1 MPDKELIEKTLN
13 GDQSAFALLLSR
25 YENLI
30 QGLGYK
36 LLGNLHDAQ
45 DLTQEV
51 FFNTYK
57 NLPRLKDKT
66 KFRSWIYTITLN
78 LGKNWFKKRGL
89 LHEKIKMSA
98 HLFNLPVEDKN
109 SYEFLEDEQREKALQ
124 KILSHL
130 SHGNRLIIT
139 LFYLKDYTYE
149 EIANYLKIPLGTVKS
164 RLNETRKKLKEEGI
178 EMVKDEL
185 AKGNVNDELVQRMSH
200 LAQFPQKEP
209 EIKISSFKEED
220 ITLNFKK
227 TSPGLLTLYT
237 IPKETYVAFYDW
249 PEKTITNFAYQKLA
263 GKRKINGKNCW
274 KAECWEVEDVFKD
287 ESNKSC
293 YDSEWYYTQKEDYF
307 SYIAKN
313 FRQRGE
319 KGKIITS
326 EDKEWDEPRD
336 IKFPVKI
343 KSHGRIKWLRNNK
356 YSGPTAPIGIE
367 TAGLWKLE
375 LGKKNFKC
383 IRVFQMFWP
392 ENRILYETF
401 LDISGRTI
409 LGRRYNGPGW
419 KHQGS
424 NVDSLK
430 RKGCPFLEY
439 NNVKFY
445 LYYDVIPNQS
455 I

>member
-51 FFNTYK
+51 FFNSYK

-66 KFRSWIYTITLN
+66 KFRSWIYTIALN

-89 LHEKIKMSA
+89 LHKKIKMSS
-98 HLFNLPVEDKN
+98 L
-109 SYEFLEDEQREKALQ
+109 
-124 KILSHL
+124 
-130 SHGNRLIIT
+130 
-139 LFYLKDYTYE
+139 
-149 EIANYLKIPLGTVKS
+149 
-164 RLNETRKKLKEEGI
+164 
-178 EMVKDEL
+178 
-185 AKGNVNDELVQRMSH
+185 
-200 LAQFPQKEP
+200 
-209 EIKISSFKEED
+209 KEED
-220 ITLNFKK
+220 ITLDFKK

-263 GKRKINGKNCW
+263 GKEKINGENYW
-274 KAECWEVEDVFKD
+274 KVECWEVEDVFKD

-293 YDSEWYYTQKEDYF
+293 YDSEWYYNQKEDYF

-313 FRQRGE
+313 FHQRGE

-326 EDKEWDEPRD
+326 KDKEWDEPRD

-343 KSHGRIKWLRNNK
+343 KSSGKIKWLENNK

-375 LGKKNFKC
+375 LGKKDFKC

-424 NVDSLK
+424 NIDSLK
-430 RKGCPFLEY
+430 RKDCPFLEY

-445 LYYDVIPNQS
+445 LYYDVIPDQS